1 MPIIAGKAY
10 WAKLDRP
17 AQKYKTTAPTEM
29 EWTIDITIDKKSKEL
44 INSLNPSA
52 TIKNRKDDRGDFFT
66 FKKDAFNKNGEPLPK
81 PRLVDAKR
89 NNIAG
94 TTIGNGSEIRVSFR
108 VGEVK
113 NVPTMKGKN
122 KFYLDAVQVIDLV
135 PYERSD
141 DFDEVDGYVAE
152 STMSNG
158 ASSEEK
164 APF

>member
-1 MPIIAGKAY
+1 MPIINGKAY

-17 AQKYKTTAPTEM
+17 AQKYKTTASTDT
-29 EWTIDITIDKKSKEL
+29 EWTIDVTIDKKSKEL
-44 INSLNPSA
+44 INSLHPSA
-52 TIKNRKDDRGDFFT
+52 TIKNRDDDRGDFFT
-66 FKKDAFNKNGEPLPK
+66 FKKDAFNRNGEPLPK

-94 TTIGNGSEIRVSFR
+94 TTIGNGSEVRVSFR

-113 NVPTMKGKN
+113 NVPTMIGKN
-122 KFYLDAVQVIDLV
+122 KFYLDAVQVVDLV